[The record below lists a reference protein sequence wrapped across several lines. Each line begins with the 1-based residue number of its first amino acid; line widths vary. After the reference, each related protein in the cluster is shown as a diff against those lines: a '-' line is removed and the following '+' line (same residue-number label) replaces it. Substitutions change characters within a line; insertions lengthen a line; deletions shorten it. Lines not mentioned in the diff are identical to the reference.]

1 MAKLNGRP
9 WLDSQ
14 PVSRSAR
21 FLHAPRCMIG
31 GTNASHRPAGDE
43 VSERCHRFGERNAAI
58 LRVRPQ
64 QVDRFHSQPVK
75 AACHRGDDRVRRE
88 AFCGLWPP
96 VRHERILPNLGCD
109 AHSLADAVVRTQPP
123 SDYPLACP
131 SDTAGIIPERVA
143 VGSIEPHPAR
153 RHESIHQGE
162 RAILIDRR
170 SVGHR
175 AQNQSGHRRFV
186 VHATHALTWSAL
198 QVKR

>member
-1 MAKLNGRP
+1 
-9 WLDSQ
+9 
-14 PVSRSAR
+14 
-21 FLHAPRCMIG
+21 MIG

-58 LRVRPQ
+58 L
-64 QVDRFHSQPVK
+64 
-75 AACHRGDDRVRRE
+75 RVRRE

-131 SDTAGIIPERVA
+131 SDTAGVIPERVA

-186 VHATHALTWSAL
+186 VHATYALTWSAL